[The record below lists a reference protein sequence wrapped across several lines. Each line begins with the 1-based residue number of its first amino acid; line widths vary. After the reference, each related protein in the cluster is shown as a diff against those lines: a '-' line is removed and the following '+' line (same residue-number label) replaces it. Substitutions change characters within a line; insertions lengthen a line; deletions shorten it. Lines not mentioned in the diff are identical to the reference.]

1 MREIKYRGLNTKGEW
16 VYGDL
21 IKTSPSRADGSVTC
35 WIKPNDRLG
44 LGAISTPTDNFI
56 EVEPETVG
64 QFTGKYCGGDEIYEG
79 DVIEIRFFDDFSNDC
94 VTVEYEEDDP
104 SIYTAK
110 VHWDCA
116 GYWLFSEKD
125 ATWFFP
131 QSLDDCANI
140 KVIGNIY
147 ENPELLEPAEC

>member
-1 MREIKYRGLNTKGEW
+1 MREIKFRGYCDKDSEW
-16 VYGDL
+16 RFGLYVSDGKHYEILTAIDGTDGKELYG
-21 IKTSPSRADGSVTC
+21 SPVD
-35 WIKPNDRLG
+35 
-44 LGAISTPTDNFI
+44 
-56 EVEPETVG
+56 PETVC
-64 QFTGKYCGGDEIYEG
+64 QFTGLKDCGGDEIYEG

-94 VTVEYEEDDP
+94 VTVDYEEDDP

-131 QSLDDCANI
+131 QSLDDYANI